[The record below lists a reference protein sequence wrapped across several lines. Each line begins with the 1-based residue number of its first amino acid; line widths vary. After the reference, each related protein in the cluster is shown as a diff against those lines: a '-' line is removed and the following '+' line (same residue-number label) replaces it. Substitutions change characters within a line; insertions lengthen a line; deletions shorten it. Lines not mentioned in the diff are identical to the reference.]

1 MKVQRIEKD
10 SKDDIQNLMEE
21 YWKKIFPKNMDD
33 SNNIES
39 EQIAEN
45 VRCMQREGVII
56 IIEQNIEYGIKRL
69 KNNKAVDMDGMMREF
84 LKSGGETLN

>member
-1 MKVQRIEKD
+1 MIRTMSD
-10 SKDDIQNLMEE
+10 
-21 YWKKIFPKNMDD
+21 
-33 SNNIES
+33 
-39 EQIAEN
+39 QIAEN

-69 KNNKAVDMDGMMREF
+69 KNNKAVDMDGLMREF